1 MMAQVLPA
9 NLKYVSLLWASQ
21 DRAAEVA
28 ALHARVFDPS
38 WDEEAIRNLLDHPA
52 STAFLAFDGQSKS
65 VAGFIMAHIAADEA
79 ELLSIGVAPEWQRM
93 GLGRRLIEGLAR
105 AAKRAE
111 ARRLFLEVAED
122 NTAALALYRS
132 SGFKE
137 AGRRKG
143 YYKRSDGTSADA
155 LNMALD
161 I

>member
-1 MMAQVLPA
+1 MMAQALPA

-21 DRAAEVA
+21 DRAADVA

-38 WDEEAIRNLLDHPA
+38 WDEEAIRGLLDHPA

-79 ELLSIGVAPEWQRM
+79 ELLSVGVAPEWQRM

-111 ARRLFLEVAED
+111 AQRLFLEVAED

-137 AGRRKG
+137 TGRRKG
-143 YYKRSDGTSADA
+143 YYKRPDGTAVDA